1 MALEASIRIIYDR
14 RKKASA
20 TVKGGVEIEVY
31 YNRQR
36 IRFATGV
43 NVLKQQWKGGMVV
56 NHPDAHK
63 LNDKIINL
71 YETID
76 QRMATMRRRGVI
88 DLNLLKQAKEEE
100 EYKSSN
106 FLDWLEERIYM
117 RDVKESTRRQ
127 HFVMLGELR
136 KFGKIVNFR
145 DLTTRNIKLWD
156 DELRQRLSTQSTVHG
171 YHKRLKP
178 YILEAIQLELIKDN
192 PYNGMKI
199 PRGKSEGIKYLTEAE
214 RNRIEQLEVYG
225 PIERARDMFVF
236 SCYTGLAYSDLIRVS
251 KQCIFEDNGEYFIKD
266 RRLKTNNE
274 YNIMLLTQAYNILL
288 KYDFDLNLMTNQK
301 CNEYLKIIAQQ
312 ADIHT
317 NLTFHMARHTFA
329 TWALSNGVD
338 IATVKDM
345 LAHSSI
351 EMTINYAKVLDKQ
364 VVNGFQMLKRK
375 SAFAYKHQ

>member
-1 MALEASIRIIYDR
+1 MTVA
-14 RKKASA
+14 RKRP
-20 TVKGGVEIEVY
+20 TVKGCVEIEVY

-36 IRFATGV
+36 VRFSTGV
-43 NVLKQQWKGGMVV
+43 NVLKQQWRGGQVV
-56 NHPDAHK
+56 NHLEETK
-63 LNDKIINL
+63 MNEQIINL
-71 YETID
+71 YD
-76 QRMATMRRRGVI
+76 SLNDRLSTMRRRGTI
-88 DLNLLKQAKEEE
+88 DLNRLKEAKVEEE
-100 EYKSSN
+100 CKSAN

-127 HFVMLGELR
+127 HFVMLNELR
-136 KFGKIVNFR
+136 KFGKIKNFR

-156 DELRQRLSTQSTVHG
+156 DMLRERLGTQSTVHG

-178 YILEAIQLELIKDN
+178 YILEAIQLELINKN

-199 PRGKSEGIKYLTEAE
+199 SRGKSEGIKYLTEVE
-214 RNRIEQLEVYG
+214 RNRIEQLETYG
-225 PIERARDMFVF
+225 PVEKARDMFIF

-251 KQCIFEDNGEYFIKD
+251 RDCIYEENGEHFIRD

-274 YNIMLLTQAYNILL
+274 YTIMLLPPAYNILR
-288 KYDFDLNLMTNQK
+288 KYNYDLNLMSNQK

-312 ADIHT
+312 ADIHM
-317 NLTFHMARHTFA
+317 NLTFHVGRHTFA

-351 EMTINYAKVLDKQ
+351 EMTINYAKVLNKQ
-364 VVNGFQMLKRK
+364 VVDGFSLLKSK
-375 SAFAYKHQ
+375 SSFAYNRK

>member
-1 MALEASIRIIYDR
+1 MALEASIRIIFDR

-20 TVKGGVEIEVY
+20 TVKGCVEIEVY

-36 IRFATGV
+36 VRFSTGV
-43 NVLKQQWKGGMVV
+43 NVLKQQWRGGQVV
-56 NHPDAHK
+56 NHSEETK
-63 LNDKIINL
+63 MNEQIINL
-71 YETID
+71 YD
-76 QRMATMRRRGVI
+76 SLNDRLSTMRRRGTI
-88 DLNLLKQAKEEE
+88 DLNRLKEAKVEEE
-100 EYKSSN
+100 CKSAN
-106 FLDWLEERIYM
+106 FLDWLEERIYI

-127 HFVMLGELR
+127 HFVMLNELR
-136 KFGKIVNFR
+136 KFGKIKNFR

-156 DELRQRLSTQSTVHG
+156 DMLRERLGTQSTVHG

-178 YILEAIQLELIKDN
+178 YILEAMQLELINKN

-199 PRGKSEGIKYLTEAE
+199 SRGKSEGIKYLTEAE
-214 RNRIEQLEVYG
+214 RIRIEQLETYG
-225 PIERARDMFVF
+225 PVEKARDMFIF

-251 KQCIFEDNGEYFIKD
+251 RECIYEENGEHFIRD

-274 YNIMLLTQAYNILL
+274 YTIMLLPPAYNILR
-288 KYDFDLNLMTNQK
+288 KYNYDLNLMSNQK

-312 ADIHT
+312 ADIHM
-317 NLTFHMARHTFA
+317 NLTFHVGRHTFA

-351 EMTINYAKVLDKQ
+351 EMTINYAKVLNKQ
-364 VVNGFQMLKRK
+364 VVDGFSLLKSK
-375 SAFAYKHQ
+375 SSFGYGHK

>member
-43 NVLKQQWKGGMVV
+43 NVLKQHWKGGMVV
-56 NHPDAHK
+56 SHPKAQE
-63 LNDKIINL
+63 LNEQIISL

-76 QRMATMRRRGVI
+76 QRITTMRRRGVI
-88 DLNLLKQAKEEE
+88 DLNLLKEAKVEEE
-100 EYKSSN
+100 NNSSN
-106 FLDWLEERIYM
+106 FLDWLEDRIYK
-117 RDVKESTRRQ
+117 RDIKESTRRQ

-156 DELRQRLSTQSTVHG
+156 DSLRERLGAQSSVHG

-199 PRGKSEGIKYLTEAE
+199 SRGKSEGIKYLTEAE

-225 PIERARDMFVF
+225 PIEKARDMFIF

-251 KQCIFEDNGEYFIKD
+251 KDCIYEENGEYFIKD

-274 YNIMLLTQAYNILL
+274 YTIMLLPQAYNILL
-288 KYDFDLNLMTNQK
+288 KYNFDLNLMTNQK

-312 ADIHT
+312 ADIHM
-317 NLTFHMARHTFA
+317 NLTFHVGRHTFA

-351 EMTINYAKVLDKQ
+351 EMTITYAKVLNKQ
-364 VVNGFQMLKRK
+364 VVDGFQMLKRK
-375 SAFAYKHQ
+375 AAFANK